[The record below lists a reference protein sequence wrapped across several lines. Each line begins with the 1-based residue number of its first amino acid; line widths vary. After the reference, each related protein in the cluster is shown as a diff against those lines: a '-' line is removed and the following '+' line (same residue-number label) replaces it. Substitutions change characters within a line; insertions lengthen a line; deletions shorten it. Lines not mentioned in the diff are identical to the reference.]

1 MNDDG
6 QDTIVTDV
14 ETNQESNQEA
24 IEQSADEQ
32 VQVATGIPSQRAM
45 AMQRIV
51 ESRRSGDEDTA
62 TTTTA
67 VEVKDVATVEN
78 QEVVEPEA
86 QDADVV
92 TLKVD
97 GQEMQVPKAKVLE
110 AGTRAL
116 QKESAADKRLRE
128 VSAKEAELERRA
140 NDLARMEA
148 DLLTKRNQQTD
159 IEPDATGRE
168 FADALFTD
176 DEKVAKTI
184 TAITKKLNEVS
195 TKVAQVEQ
203 IETQKAQSD
212 FQAAVKHYHDTY
224 GDIAS
229 DPDLHL
235 VMNNT
240 LRRVAAENPDKS
252 RREVVDLAAQHV
264 YGKFGLR
271 KDATQAKEQPPPQNS
286 RKQAKE
292 KMPAPLRTASAR
304 VEPPPAPTPKTPAQ
318 VLDQMRQNRVAR
330 AY

>member
-1 MNDDG
+1 MSDEG

-14 ETNQESNQEA
+14 ATNQESSQQN
-24 IEQSADEQ
+24 EQSSDEQ
-32 VQVATGIPSQRAM
+32 IQVATGIPSQRAM
-45 AMQRIV
+45 ALQNIV
-51 ESRRSGDEDTA
+51 EALRSGEDEPAATA
-62 TTTTA
+62 E
-67 VEVKDVATVEN
+67 VEAPAPEK
-78 QEVVEPEA
+78 EPEQEA
-86 QDADVV
+86 ADQDPEVF

-97 GQEMQVPKAKVLE
+97 GQELQVPKSKVIE

-128 VSAKEAELERRA
+128 AAAKEAALEARA
-140 NDLARMEA
+140 RDLARMEA
-148 DLLTKRNQQTD
+148 DLLAKRDQQPE

-176 DEKVAKTI
+176 ENKVAQTI

-195 TKVAQVEQ
+195 SKVEQVEK
-203 IETQKAQSD
+203 IETNKAQAE
-212 FQAAVKHYHDTY
+212 FQDAVKHYHDTY

-240 LRRVAAENPDKS
+240 LRRVAAENPTKS

-264 YGKFGLR
+264 MGKFNLR
-271 KDATQAKEQPPPQNS
+271 KDEQAQPPANP

-318 VLDQMRQNRVAR
+318 VLDQMRQKRVAR